1 MNRFHP
7 SLTLSVGAVLL
18 LPLLTLSSCTP
29 DSPTSPANPGVEEAR
44 APTAAPTVT
53 STDPKAGARNTTI
66 NVRVLGSGYDRGSR
80 AVWALNGDTTL
91 ATTKVKTN
99 STRYVSSKE
108 LLANITIAADATVD
122 QYDVVAIT
130 AAGKKGIGIELFAV
144 TIEVVDLGAGDNSTA
159 IAINES
165 NQIVGRGGVSGA
177 WVWQNGVITR
187 LGLLPGHTSAQA
199 EDINA
204 SGLIVGTSWNGSVLR
219 GVLWTPKVGGG
230 YNAPFDLG
238 TLGGTSSEAT
248 AINDGGVIA
257 GDSKVPGNLVSHAV
271 FWDASRQ
278 IHDIHTVQGGESF
291 AIGISSLG
299 EVVGQW
305 NGPTNQQAFKY
316 TPSTGMARFAGIG
329 GPQGVA
335 IDVNSSGTFVGWSE
349 PSAGQ
354 PLHATLW
361 AGSTVTDMG
370 TLGGLGSVAAA
381 VTDGGLAVGRSDTGI
396 RRSGALQFVPF
407 TWSAG
412 EGMRALELPNGRDYG
427 QAADINSNGWIVGE
441 TYLVSGQ
448 SRATVWKPQL
458 P

>member
-1 MNRFHP
+1 MAR
-7 SLTLSVGAVLL
+7 SCSSVTLSFGAVVL
-18 LPLLTLSSCTP
+18 LPILIFSSCTT
-29 DSPTSPANPGVEEAR
+29 DNLTAPAVPGIERAR
-44 APTAAPTVT
+44 AGTSGPTVK
-53 STDPKAGARNTTI
+53 STDPTAGARNSTLD
-66 NVRVLGSGYDRGSR
+66 VRVLGTGYDRGSR
-80 AVWALNGDTTL
+80 AVWALNGDTAL

-99 STRYVSSKE
+99 STRYVSPKE
-108 LLANITIAADATVD
+108 LVANLTIAADASLD
-122 QYDVVAIT
+122 QYDVVAVT
-130 AAGKKGIGIELFAV
+130 SSGKKGIGIELFTV
-144 TIEVVDLGAGDNSTA
+144 TIEIIDLGAGDGSSATA
-159 IAINES
+159 VND
-165 NQIVGRGGVSGA
+165 NNLIVGRGGSSGA
-177 WVWQNGVITR
+177 FVWQDGVVTV
-187 LGLLPGHTSAQA
+187 LGVLPGYSAVQA

-204 SGLIVGTSWNGSVLR
+204 NGFIVGTSSGASGCR

-230 YNAPFDLG
+230 YNPPLDLG
-238 TLGGTSSEAT
+238 TLGGTCSEAT
-248 AINDGGVIA
+248 AINDAGVIA
-257 GDSKVPGNLVSHAV
+257 GDSKISGNLVSHAV
-271 FWDASRQ
+271 FWDANRQ

-291 AIGISSLG
+291 TAGISSLG

-305 NGPTNQQAFKY
+305 NGPTSQQAFKY
-316 TPSTGMARFAGIG
+316 TPSTGMVRFPGIG

-335 IDVNSSGTFVGWSE
+335 IDINSSGQFVGWSE
-349 PSAGQ
+349 PSPGQ

-361 AGSTVTDMG
+361 AGTSVTDMG

-381 VTDGGLAVGRSDTGI
+381 VTDGGFAVGRSDTGV

-407 TWSAG
+407 KWSAG